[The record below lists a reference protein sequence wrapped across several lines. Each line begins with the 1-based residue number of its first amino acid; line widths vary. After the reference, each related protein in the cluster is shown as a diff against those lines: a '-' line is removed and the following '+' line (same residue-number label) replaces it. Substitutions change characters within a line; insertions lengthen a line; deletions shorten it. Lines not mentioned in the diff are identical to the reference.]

1 MIRSFCGKSLQ
12 KTIQNLK
19 DKEKKYNSMIQ
30 KIYEAIRKEDLKEAE
45 KLLVELEYEVEG
57 KL

>member
-1 MIRSFCGKSLQ
+1 MIRSFGGKSLQ